1 MAAFS
6 IKKTIVN
13 GIALALPLG
22 VVFYV
27 LTRFIEIFEKLIAPI
42 AQKIGIE
49 NFFGKITLTVLAV
62 AVIIS
67 ITFLLGLLM
76 QFSFVKK
83 NRRYLEEW
91 ILKLVPS
98 LNQLKLM
105 AEEKLDI
112 ENTTSNWK
120 PVLLKNGEQ
129 YLPAYII
136 EENEEWITMAK
147 IKIPTTEPG
156 DLLITKKSAIT
167 YTEITMKELR
177 QFNKQFGRGYIS
189 FIEKKN

>member
-1 MAAFS
+1 MASFS
-6 IKKTIVN
+6 IKKTIIN

-27 LTRFIEIFEKLIAPI
+27 LTRFIEIFENLIAPI
-42 AQKIGIE
+42 AEKIGIE
-49 NFFGKITLTVLAV
+49 NFFGKITLTVLALG
-62 AVIIS
+62 VIII

-76 QFSFVKK
+76 QFSVVKK

-147 IKIPTTEPG
+147 IKIPTTDPG
-156 DLLITKKSAIT
+156 DLLITKKSAIS

-177 QFNKQFGRGYIS
+177 QFNKQFGKGYIS
-189 FIEKKN
+189 FIEKK

>member
-1 MAAFS
+1 MASFS
-6 IKKTIVN
+6 IKKTIIN

-22 VVFYV
+22 IVFYV

-49 NFFGKITLTVLAV
+49 NFFGKITLTVLAI
-62 AVIIS
+62 AVIII

-147 IKIPTTEPG
+147 IKIPTIDPG

-189 FIEKKN
+189 FIEKNN

>member
-1 MAAFS
+1 MASFS
-6 IKKTIVN
+6 IKKTIIN

-62 AVIIS
+62 AVIII

-147 IKIPTTEPG
+147 IKIPTIEPG

-177 QFNKQFGRGYIS
+177 QFNKQFGKGYIS
-189 FIEKKN
+189 FIKKNN

>member
-1 MAAFS
+1 MTSFS
-6 IKKTIVN
+6 IKKTIIN

-22 VVFYV
+22 IVFYV

-49 NFFGKITLTVLAV
+49 NFFGKITLTVLAI
-62 AVIIS
+62 AVIII

-147 IKIPTTEPG
+147 IKIPTIDPG

-189 FIEKKN
+189 FIEKNN

>member
-1 MAAFS
+1 
-6 IKKTIVN
+6 
-13 GIALALPLG
+13 LPLG

-49 NFFGKITLTVLAV
+49 NFFGKITLTVLAI
-62 AVIIS
+62 AVIII

-147 IKIPTTEPG
+147 IKIPTIDPG

-189 FIEKKN
+189 FIEKNN